1 MTTADVA
8 VVEAIEQQFP
18 SPWTKAQISA
28 ELERN
33 SGISLVAEKDENVLV
48 GWCCGMVFP
57 PETELLKIAVLR
69 DSQRLGVAT
78 SLLHRFL
85 QIVEASGVEQ
95 IFLELRAAN
104 IPALQLYHRFG
115 WRVQGTRK
123 NYYTNPAD
131 DAILLLR
138 SLKQ

>member
-1 MTTADVA
+1 MTAADVT
-8 VVEAIEQQFP
+8 VVEEIEQQFP
-18 SPWTKAQISA
+18 SPWTKAQISV

-69 DSQRLGVAT
+69 ESQRMGVARL
-78 SLLHRFL
+78 LLHHFL
-85 QIVEASGVEQ
+85 QFVEASGVEQ
-95 IFLELRAAN
+95 IFLELRSAN
-104 IPALQLYHRFG
+104 TPALQLYRRFG
-115 WRVQGTRK
+115 WQVQGIRK

-131 DAILLLR
+131 DATLLIR